1 MSTYEIFAFNPN
13 EIAFRAGRRKRRSG
27 DRDAAAVV
35 GASSYPSFPAVLVIP
50 VPKGS
55 AVKIDRR
62 VASAPKK
69 ISCALFCCSPTN

>member
-13 EIAFRAGRRKRRSG
+13 EIALPDAGSEGSG
-27 DRDAAAVV
+27 DRDAATVV
-35 GASSYPSFPAVLVIP
+35 GASSYPSLPAALVIP